1 MEDEIKYSY
10 PKNMKIKTLTKDCF
24 DGLTETEE
32 YIKLKEKYCQRFY
45 DLSHEFVEDCIQYQV
60 ESISQVGFFLGWM
73 YPEFTEAQLDV
84 FYEHLYEQDGD
95 KSGRKTVYK
104 FEKAE

>member
-1 MEDEIKYSY
+1 MENEIEHSF

-24 DGLTETEE
+24 DGFTETEE

-45 DLSHEFVEDCIQYQV
+45 DLSHEFVEDCIQLQV
-60 ESISQVGFFLGWM
+60 ETMSQTGFFFGWI
-73 YPEFTEAQLDV
+73 YPIFTEAQLNVWD
-84 FYEHLYEQDGD
+84 EHLYIQDGD